1 MSTLDGIV
9 FILDRPQD
17 VVNVGAVV
25 RVLGNFGLPHL
36 RLVEPAA
43 FDPERI
49 LTIARRGHDVLA
61 ATRRFDSLEEALQDV
76 AFVLGTTSRERAQA
90 RPLLTPRQAAPV
102 LLAVAA
108 MGGTPSEGTRSSV
121 PFGGSDTAAALSDP
135 RATGVDTPAE
145 HDATGRLPAPLP
157 SEGPNAPPE
166 QGPDADLAHKGRA
179 QTGPRLAAVLFGPE
193 NFGLSN
199 AALDRCHAILRIP
212 TVPHDASLNLGQAAL
227 LVAYELFL
235 AANDD
240 AQEHAALPP
249 MHDVDASQVSVPDRA
264 STAYRTPDALVMA
277 GLPPGGLAVGAE
289 LEAMFAALERLL
301 RALHPHG
308 IPGRTAAAM
317 GRLRALFLRAAPST
331 ADAALLT
338 QVFEHAA
345 RDLAAR

>member
-36 RLVEPAA
+36 RLIEPAA

-61 ATRRFDSLEEALQDV
+61 ATRRFASLDEALQDV
-76 AFVLGTTSRERAQA
+76 GFVLGTTSRERAQA
-90 RPLLTPRQAAPV
+90 RPLLTPRQAAPI

-108 MGGTPSEGTRSSV
+108 MGGASEGRTSSVAGNGGPGATPVFSDSWTTSEGMAAKRDATRRLPTPS
-121 PFGGSDTAAALSDP
+121 PLGS
-135 RATGVDTPAE
+135 
-145 HDATGRLPAPLP
+145 
-157 SEGPNAPPE
+157 PNASPE
-166 QGPDADLAHKGRA
+166 QGPDAGAAQQSRA

-235 AANDD
+235 TASGD
-240 AQEHAALPP
+240 ADEHATRSHVLDA
-249 MHDVDASQVSVPDRA
+249 DASQRMERDGA
-264 STAYRTPDALVMA
+264 STARVGAGAPGIA
-277 GLPPGGLAVGAE
+277 GLPPEGLAVGAE
-289 LEAMFAALERLL
+289 LEAMFTALERLL

-308 IPGRTAAAM
+308 IPGRTAPAM
-317 GRLRALFLRAAPST
+317 GRLRALFLRAAPGT

-345 RDLAAR
+345 RELAAR

>member
-25 RVLGNFGLPHL
+25 RVLGNFGLPYL
-36 RLVEPAA
+36 RLIEPAA

-61 ATRRFDSLEEALQDV
+61 ATRRFASLDEALRDV
-76 AFVLGTTSRERAQA
+76 GFVLGTTSRERAQA
-90 RPLLTPRQAAPV
+90 RPLLTPRQAAPI

-108 MGGTPSEGTRSSV
+108 MGRIPEGDTSSV
-121 PFGGSDTAAALSDP
+121 AGNSGLGATPVFSDSWTTFEGMAAE
-135 RATGVDTPAE
+135 R
-145 HDATGRLPAPLP
+145 DAAGRLAAPSPLG
-157 SEGPNAPPE
+157 SANAPPE
-166 QGPDADLAHKGRA
+166 QGPDAGTAAQQSRA
-179 QTGPRLAAVLFGPE
+179 QNGPRLAAVLFGPE

-235 AANDD
+235 TASGD
-240 AQEHAALPP
+240 A
-249 MHDVDASQVSVPDRA
+249 DAPQGMERDGA
-264 STAYRTPDALVMA
+264 SIARVGAGAPGIV
-277 GLPPGGLAVGAE
+277 GLPPEGLAVGAE
-289 LEAMFAALERLL
+289 LEAMFTALERLL

-317 GRLRALFLRAAPST
+317 GRLRALFLRAAPGT

-345 RDLAAR
+345 REIAAR

>member
-25 RVLGNFGLPHL
+25 RVLGNFGLPYL
-36 RLVEPAA
+36 RLIEPAA

-61 ATRRFDSLEEALQDV
+61 ATRRFASLDEALQDV
-76 AFVLGTTSRERAQA
+76 GFVLGTTSRERAQA
-90 RPLLTPRQAAPV
+90 RPLLTPRQAAPI

-108 MGGTPSEGTRSSV
+108 MGGSPIERTNSSAPASAFGTA
-121 PFGGSDTAAALSDP
+121 PALSDP
-135 RATGVDTPAE
+135 HATGVGTPAE
-145 HDATGRLPAPLP
+145 RDATRVPLAPSPLG
-157 SEGPNAPPE
+157 S
-166 QGPDADLAHKGRA
+166 PDAPVEQASDADPAHQNRA

-235 AANDD
+235 TASGD
-240 AQEHAALPP
+240 ADEHATRSHVL
-249 MHDVDASQVSVPDRA
+249 DADAPQWMERDGA
-264 STAYRTPDALVMA
+264 STARVGAGAPGIA
-277 GLPPGGLAVGAE
+277 GLPPEGLAVGAE
-289 LEAMFAALERLL
+289 LEAMFIALERLL

-317 GRLRALFLRAAPST
+317 GRLRALFLRATPGT

-345 RDLAAR
+345 REIAAR

>member
-1 MSTLDGIV
+1 MRPSEGIV

-25 RVLGNFGLPHL
+25 RVLGNFGLLHL
-36 RLVEPAA
+36 RLIEPAA

-61 ATRRFDSLEEALQDV
+61 ATRRFASLEEALQDV

-108 MGGTPSEGTRSSV
+108 MGGVPVERTSPS
-121 PFGGSDTAAALSDP
+121 TAASASGTDSASSGPHALDSGTPTEIHAAGALQASGQTDRSGPAHERDSSTDP
-135 RATGVDTPAE
+135 AQ
-145 HDATGRLPAPLP
+145 
-157 SEGPNAPPE
+157 
-166 QGPDADLAHKGRA
+166 QGGIQA
-179 QTGPRLAAVLFGPE
+179 GPRLAAVLFGPE

-235 AANDD
+235 AANDA
-240 AQEHAALPP
+240 AQELAAPWRGR
-249 MHDVDASQVSVPDRA
+249 DVDASQGSAREGA
-264 STAYRTPDALVMA
+264 STAHTATDAMGMA
-277 GLPPGGLAVGAE
+277 GLPPEGLAVGAE

-317 GRLRALFLRAAPST
+317 GRLRALFLRAAPGT
-331 ADAALLT
+331 TDATLLT

-345 RDLAAR
+345 RELSRR